1 MTMATVSIFTG
12 KEMRSLTVPAGLSL
26 SEALREGGH
35 APDMPC
41 GGKGRCRKCR
51 VLAQGALSAPT
62 REEQQALSP
71 RELEQGFRLACCAQV
86 LGDVQVRSAA
96 AGEVSQIC
104 TDGVG
109 RPFVPDPAFSAL
121 GAAVDIGT
129 TTLAAQLYSPDG
141 TLLATAAAPN
151 PQRTFGADVITRIGR
166 AMAGDGPVLAGC
178 VRQAIRGLLDRMCSQ
193 AGRSCGQ
200 IDGLVITGNTAMLHL
215 LTGEDPSPLA
225 AAPFQAREFFGRC
238 LSAQELD
245 LPCAPGAE
253 VYLPRCMSAFVG
265 ADITT
270 ALLASGI
277 CQGTDT
283 ALLADIGT
291 NGEIAL
297 WHQGILRCCSTA
309 AGPAFEGANLSQ
321 GMQGAPGAID
331 HAWVQEDALVLH
343 TIGDLPAVGICGSGV
358 ADVLAG
364 LLQLRKLDE
373 TGFLEDGEDCA
384 LTPQVSF
391 TQKDVR
397 QVQLAKSAI
406 RAGMETL
413 LSHASLTPEAVSSL
427 AIAGG
432 FGSYLS
438 LDSAAAIG
446 LIPPVLSSRALVLGN
461 AALSGAAM
469 VLQRRS
475 FREECQAL
483 AQSAQTVELS
493 TDPVFMD
500 LYIEHMLF

>member
-1 MTMATVSIFTG
+1 
-12 KEMRSLTVPAGLSL
+12 
-26 SEALREGGH
+26 
-35 APDMPC
+35 
-41 GGKGRCRKCR
+41 
-51 VLAQGALSAPT
+51 
-62 REEQQALSP
+62 
-71 RELEQGFRLACCAQV
+71 
-86 LGDVQVRSAA
+86 
-96 AGEVSQIC
+96 
-104 TDGVG
+104 
-109 RPFVPDPAFSAL
+109 
-121 GAAVDIGT
+121 
-129 TTLAAQLYSPDG
+129 
-141 TLLATAAAPN
+141 
-151 PQRTFGADVITRIGR
+151 
-166 AMAGDGPVLAGC
+166 
-178 VRQAIRGLLDRMCSQ
+178 
-193 AGRSCGQ
+193 
-200 IDGLVITGNTAMLHL
+200 
-215 LTGEDPSPLA
+215 
-225 AAPFQAREFFGRC
+225 
-238 LSAQELD
+238 
-245 LPCAPGAE
+245 
-253 VYLPRCMSAFVG
+253 MSAFVG
-265 ADITT
+265 AEITT

-331 HAWVQEDALVLH
+331 HAWVQEDALALH

-364 LLQLRKLDE
+364 LLQLGKLDE